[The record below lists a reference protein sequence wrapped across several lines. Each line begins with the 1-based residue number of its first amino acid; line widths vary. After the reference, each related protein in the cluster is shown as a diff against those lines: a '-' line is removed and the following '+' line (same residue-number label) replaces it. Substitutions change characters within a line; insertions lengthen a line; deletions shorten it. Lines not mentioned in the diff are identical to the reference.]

1 PRRAPGVRHLGPQFH
16 AAVMGTGIVGT
27 AGASL
32 PAPVPGL
39 RTAGTALWALALL
52 ALAVLLAARA
62 AHWAYHRD
70 RARAHLLD
78 PAVAPFHGCLSMA
91 LTSVGGGTLLLGRDW
106 IGEGPA
112 VAVAA
117 ALWVSGTAA
126 GLVVAVGVP
135 YLMVVRHRVEGPSPL
150 WLLPVVAPMVSAATG
165 PPLAAYLPAGQAR
178 GTLLAGCLG
187 MFGLSLLATLLV
199 LPPVFGR
206 LVTDGPPPDAAAP
219 ALLLVL
225 GPLGQSV
232 TAAGALADAAP
243 GVPYARVLAV
253 AYGLP
258 VAGFAL
264 LWLALAGALVVRAR
278 RRGMRFAMTWWAFTF
293 PVGTCV
299 TGLGA
304 LARHTGLAVLG
315 GAAAALYALLVAGW
329 LAAASGTVR
338 GLVSGTLLA
347 GPGPVPA
354 APGRGTGR
362 TR

>member
-1 PRRAPGVRHLGPQFH
+1 
-16 AAVMGTGIVGT
+16 M
-27 AGASL
+27 
-32 PAPVPGL
+32 
-39 RTAGTALWALALL
+39 
-52 ALAVLLAARA
+52 
-62 AHWAYHRD
+62 
-70 RARAHLLD
+70 
-78 PAVAPFHGCLSMA
+78 
-91 LTSVGGGTLLLGRDW
+91 
-106 IGEGPA
+106 
-112 VAVAA
+112 
-117 ALWVSGTAA
+117 
-126 GLVVAVGVP
+126 
-135 YLMVVRHRVEGPSPL
+135 
-150 WLLPVVAPMVSAATG
+150 
-165 PPLAAYLPAGQAR
+165 
-178 GTLLAGCLG
+178 
-187 MFGLSLLATLLV
+187 
-199 LPPVFGR
+199 
-206 LVTDGPPPDAAAP
+206 
-219 ALLLVL
+219 
-225 GPLGQSV
+225 

>member
-1 PRRAPGVRHLGPQFH
+1 
-16 AAVMGTGIVGT
+16 M
-27 AGASL
+27 
-32 PAPVPGL
+32 
-39 RTAGTALWALALL
+39 L

-178 GTLLAGCLG
+178 GRC
-187 MFGLSLLATLLV
+187 S
-199 LPPVFGR
+199 R
-206 LVTDGPPPDAAAP
+206 
-219 ALLLVL
+219 
-225 GPLGQSV
+225 
-232 TAAGALADAAP
+232 
-243 GVPYARVLAV
+243 
-253 AYGLP
+253 
-258 VAGFAL
+258 
-264 LWLALAGALVVRAR
+264 
-278 RRGMRFAMTWWAFTF
+278 
-293 PVGTCV
+293 
-299 TGLGA
+299 
-304 LARHTGLAVLG
+304 
-315 GAAAALYALLVAGW
+315 
-329 LAAASGTVR
+329 AASAC
-338 GLVSGTLLA
+338 SG
-347 GPGPVPA
+347 
-354 APGRGTGR
+354 
-362 TR
+362 